1 MAAAP
6 PARAS
11 HAARASHGVSVTD
24 VATWLT
30 WAAALF
36 YVLDVLRVPRLLRR
50 LPRFGPHIVAAGKW
64 LLPRSPWTRWILA
77 LVGIGASV
85 GLAFTSGLDL
95 RITLVCLF
103 AVPAVAGITYRL
115 WQEIHQEGGTERR
128 RPTLGELVA
137 EEGDLIMRA
146 KQQGESPPRGFP
158 TQPAA
163 DDETWDSPDS
173 RIRIVIGED

>member
-1 MAAAP
+1 M
-6 PARAS
+6 
-11 HAARASHGVSVTD
+11 
-24 VATWLT
+24 
-30 WAAALF
+30 
-36 YVLDVLRVPRLLRR
+36 
-50 LPRFGPHIVAAGKW
+50 
-64 LLPRSPWTRWILA
+64 
-77 LVGIGASV
+77 VGIGASV